1 MNKNYSV
8 TSNGKKD
15 LESELEMLKGRRK
28 EIAEKIAE
36 ARGYGDL
43 SENAEYDAA
52 REDQGIT
59 ETRISEIEEILQHS
73 TIIKASGKTKVQLGS
88 VVELKL
94 GKKTTVY
101 TVVGPIEANPL
112 EGKIS
117 NESPIGIALMGKRVG
132 EEAKIQTPK
141 GELTYEVLSLD

>member
-141 GELTYEVLSLD
+141 GELTYEVLSLN